1 VSCTP
6 IFLVYF
12 LAILAVGIFTS
23 LRGRGFHAK
32 KQRPRAQ
39 GACCLKN
46 GCGWT
51 ANMLEN
57 ELNSMLAH
65 SEARSR
71 MTMIHVCF
79 LLRNNHGAHDVHGS
93 MYHS

>member
-1 VSCTP
+1 
-6 IFLVYF
+6 
-12 LAILAVGIFTS
+12 
-23 LRGRGFHAK
+23 
-32 KQRPRAQ
+32 
-39 GACCLKN
+39 
-46 GCGWT
+46 
-51 ANMLEN
+51 MLEN